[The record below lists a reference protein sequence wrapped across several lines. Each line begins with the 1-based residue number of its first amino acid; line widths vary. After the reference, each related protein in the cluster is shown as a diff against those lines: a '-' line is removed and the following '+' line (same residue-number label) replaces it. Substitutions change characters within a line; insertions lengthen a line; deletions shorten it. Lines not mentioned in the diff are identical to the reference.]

1 MMENLK
7 RLFNPFERIAG
18 WTALLWGSGGIVLA
32 TILSYYTQFHCHGLL
47 HYGLAPNNTF
57 LCFVVEH
64 LVIWIA
70 PAVLFYVGGLI
81 FSTSKI
87 RAVDVFG
94 TTAFASLPL
103 IFMILFFML
112 PPLQKMNELLSQT
125 NLPLLQLVK
134 QFDFLAGI
142 LLATFGLIFVIWMLI
157 WFFHALRV
165 SCNLKA
171 YKLVTVFCIGIFGG
185 DIITRLIIGMFY

>member
-1 MMENLK
+1 L
-7 RLFNPFERIAG
+7 RILG
-18 WTALLWGSGGIVLA
+18 
-32 TILSYYTQFHCHGLL
+32 YTQFHCHGLL
-47 HYGLAPNNTF
+47 HYGPAPNNTF
-57 LCFVVEH
+57 LCFVAEH
-64 LVIWIA
+64 LAIWLA

-125 NLPLLQLVK
+125 NLPLPQLIK

-165 SCNLKA
+165 SCNLKS
-171 YKLVTVFCIGIFGG
+171 YKLATVFCIGILGG